1 MCLGIPAQVVEV
13 VDAERRLAKVD
24 IGGVRRVVSV
34 ALLDGG
40 ATPGDW
46 VVVHVGFALD
56 RIDEDQARETLALIE
71 AAFERELDE
80 VRQGTVT

>member
-13 VDAERRLAKVD
+13 VDGERRLAKVD

-34 ALLDGG
+34 ALLEGD
-40 ATPGDW
+40 AVPGDW

-56 RIDEDQARETLALIE
+56 RIDEERARETLALIE
-71 AAFERELDE
+71 EAYGRELDE